1 MNFNLSLFLA
11 ALGLACFLEA
21 LPWNVSPAKTR
32 EALRLLFSLSD
43 GQLRTGGILLLAL
56 GLLVCAAGRALRG
69 D

>member
-21 LPWNVSPAKTR
+21 LPWLVSPAKTR
-32 EALRLLFSLSD
+32 EMLRMLLSLSD
-43 GQLRTGGILLLAL
+43 GQLRTGGILLMAF

>member
-1 MNFNLSLFLA
+1 MNFNFSLFLA

-21 LPWNVSPAKTR
+21 LPWVLSPAKTR
-32 EALRLLFSLSD
+32 EALRMLLSLSD
-43 GQLRTGGILLLAL
+43 GQLRNGGILLLAL